1 MIYGDKVEHELKQME
16 TIGIISKVSQLTDW
30 HAGMVLSKRNQ
41 ENYAYV

>member
-16 TIGIISKVSQLTDW
+16 TTGIISQLTDW

-41 ENYAYV
+41 ENYAYM